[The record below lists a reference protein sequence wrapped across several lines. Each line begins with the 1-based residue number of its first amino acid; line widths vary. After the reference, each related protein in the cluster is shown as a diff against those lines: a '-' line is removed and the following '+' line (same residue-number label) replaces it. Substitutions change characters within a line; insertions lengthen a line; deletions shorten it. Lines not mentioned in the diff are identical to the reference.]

1 MKNLKVLLVEDEQET
16 ANLLLKYLQKRFNNV
31 YLAND
36 GEEAYYLYKEF
47 NPNIIL
53 TDIKMPK
60 MDGLELVKKIREK
73 DKKSRIILIT
83 AFNEQSNISKAVQ
96 LDLDDFLIKPIDLGN
111 LKRALNQACERY
123 LTNHVLLN
131 DGFYWNIDTKMLYN
145 QNNESIKLSKN
156 ERKLL
161 LLLCINKNIFFSKH
175 EISEYLYEDYNKL
188 NSVRTIFSRLRLK
201 ISGDI
206 IESIFD
212 KGYKIK
218 PI

>member
-1 MKNLKVLLVEDEQET
+1 MKNLKVLLVEDEQDA
-16 ANLLLKYLQKRFNNV
+16 ANLLLKYLQKKFNNIYV
-31 YLAND
+31 AQD
-36 GEEAYYLYKEF
+36 GEEAYALYKEF

-53 TDIKMPK
+53 SDINMPK

-73 DKKSRIILIT
+73 DKKTRIILIT

-96 LDLDDFLIKPIDLGN
+96 LDLDDFLIKPINLEDL
-111 LKRALNQACERY
+111 KHALNQACEKY

-131 DGFYWNIDTKMLYN
+131 DGFYWDIDSKILFN
-145 QNNESIKLSKN
+145 QDNQSIKLSKN

-161 LLLCINKNIFFSKH
+161 TLLCINKNIFFTKH
-175 EISEYLYEDYNKL
+175 EISEHLYEDDNKL
-188 NSVRTIFSRLRLK
+188 ISVRTIFSRLRLK
-201 ISGDI
+201 ITGDI

-218 PI
+218 SI

>member
-1 MKNLKVLLVEDEQET
+1 LKNLKVLLVEDEQEA
-16 ANLLLKYLQKRFNNV
+16 ANLLLKYLQKKFNNV
-31 YLAND
+31 YVAND
-36 GEEAYYLYKEF
+36 GEEAYNLYTEF

-53 TDIKMPK
+53 TDINMPK
-60 MDGLELVKKIREK
+60 MDGLELVEKIREK
-73 DKKSRIILIT
+73 DKKTRIILIT

-96 LDLDDFLIKPIDLGN
+96 LDLDDFLIKPIN
-111 LKRALNQACERY
+111 LEALKQALDQACEKY
-123 LTNHVLLN
+123 LINHVLLN
-131 DGFYWNIDTKMLYN
+131 DGFYWDINTKTLYN

-161 LLLCINKNIFFSKH
+161 TLLCINKKIFFTKH

-218 PI
+218 SM